1 MIYII
6 AITMSYLV
14 GHNYL
19 IQLKSKLAGTYSN
32 PTLNLLS
39 GLGGIGGWFC
49 IIPAAIIITTAYDY
63 EILDGFLFLGA
74 AYLGSLV
81 AGLVTIES
89 MLGRA
94 NGFVVGYFL
103 SALTLPINIG
113 QVIYLYIQLH

>member
-1 MIYII
+1 
-6 AITMSYLV
+6 MSYLV

-19 IQLKSKLAGTYSN
+19 IQRKSKLAGAYSN

-49 IIPAAIIITTAYDY
+49 IIPAAIIIATAYDY

-74 AYLGSLV
+74 AYLSSFV

-89 MLGRA
+89 ILGRA

-113 QVIYLYIQLH
+113 LVIYLYIQLH